1 VFFPKQGKR
10 TIAKAEEGNK
20 TSVKKEQT
28 TGRKTATRAI
38 CVNSMKTL
46 HHHLFREENIQW
58 LLRRKRVMAMV
69 SSHNETDI
77 GESSPNAFPNTA
89 NTCFINSL
97 LNLMYQLKKTKVIV
111 KAIFFGAQKYN
122 FSSLLELFMSS
133 MEAKVKP
140 SAEEYETNVKSLTR
154 IAGPGSRE
162 ISTSHQVQCQFRET

>member
-1 VFFPKQGKR
+1 MLSIWF
-10 TIAKAEEGNK
+10 
-20 TSVKKEQT
+20 
-28 TGRKTATRAI
+28 
-38 CVNSMKTL
+38 L
-46 HHHLFREENIQW
+46 
-58 LLRRKRVMAMV
+58 
-69 SSHNETDI
+69 
-77 GESSPNAFPNTA
+77 
-89 NTCFINSL
+89 
-97 LNLMYQLKKTKVIV
+97 V